1 MPRRKGRDLKR
12 RNARNRLLRYI
23 TRGGALV
30 RDQTGLAFCKA
41 NRSGE
46 AYPTALVERLI
57 ERGWSA
63 GGVSYRLV
71 PSSFTPGLWLLREP
85 GDPE

>member
-1 MPRRKGRDLKR
+1 MPRNLRK
-12 RNARNRLLRYI
+12 RNARNRLLRYV
-23 TRGGALV
+23 TRGGPLV
-30 RDQTGLAFCKA
+30 KDQTGLGFCKA

-57 ERGWSA
+57 ERGWKA

-71 PSSFTPGLWLLREP
+71 PSIGIPGLWVLQTP
-85 GDPE
+85 GDPED